1 MNRIIECPGLEY
13 DIEMRG
19 GLMFNIPKKP
29 KALPLPI
36 TIEEKIENPKSPETQ
51 PNPESES
58 SEPDSEEDFTD
69 SIGELIHHPDLSKI
83 MRNKIIKHLETLE
96 VEELYIERYI
106 GSLVSS
112 LLKKKSMPKSI
123 EIAKSYIF
131 EEKIANSIP
140 EDYFDKTNF

>member
-19 GLMFNIPKKP
+19 GLMFNIPKKVP
-29 KALPLPI
+29 TQVVELPPGFA
-36 TIEEKIENPKSPETQ
+36 TPRTH
-51 PNPESES
+51 PNPEPEFSET
-58 SEPDSEEDFTD
+58 ETEEDFTD
-69 SIGELIHHPDLSKI
+69 LIGELIQHPDLSKI

-96 VEELYIERYI
+96 VEELYIEKYI

-123 EIAKSYIF
+123 EIAEAYIKDLENLQSKF
-131 EEKIANSIP
+131 
-140 EDYFDKTNF
+140 

>member
-19 GLMFNIPKKP
+19 GLMFNIPKKV
-29 KALPLPI
+29 PLPHKGVVVELPPGFA
-36 TIEEKIENPKSPETQ
+36 TPRTH
-51 PNPESES
+51 PNPEPEFSET
-58 SEPDSEEDFTD
+58 ETEEDFTD
-69 SIGELIHHPDLSKI
+69 LIGELIQHPDLSKI

-96 VEELYIERYI
+96 VEELYIEKYI

-123 EIAKSYIF
+123 EIAEAYIKDLENLQSKF
-131 EEKIANSIP
+131 
-140 EDYFDKTNF
+140 

>member
-29 KALPLPI
+29 KVLLPI

-123 EIAKSYIF
+123 EIAEAYIF
-131 EEKIANSIP
+131 EEK
-140 EDYFDKTNF
+140 NF